1 MASSSSVFTVLE
13 RNYLKAGLSQL
24 RSSIQRSIVK
34 EPNPEIVRIK
44 NEDIKAIDSL
54 EAKVGAM

>member
-1 MASSSSVFTVLE
+1 MATSMFTVLE
-13 RNYLKAGLSQL
+13 RNYLKLGLTQL
-24 RSSIQRSIVK
+24 RSSIQRSISK

-44 NEDIKAIDSL
+44 NEDIKAIESL